1 MASQTD
7 SQLNLKKNDLYLSHY
22 SNIISVC
29 SKTRGCASLSRRVP
43 DFLDKKYEEI
53 LKRIAKLWPAESV
66 TLKEVSK
73 GRRFLRLQSGDVHE
87 FEEKEIRNVL
97 SKVPPYVWDLV
108 KLPIILRY
116 KRFEDGTY
124 EIKVEGDVWQK
135 RLVELL
141 LKGQMTSKGM
151 EKLDYES
158 FRALL
163 SEYRTLIF
171 IGLGGLEETLEEEAL
186 ESKKT
191 EET

>member
-1 MASQTD
+1 
-7 SQLNLKKNDLYLSHY
+7 
-22 SNIISVC
+22 
-29 SKTRGCASLSRRVP
+29 
-43 DFLDKKYEEI
+43 
-53 LKRIAKLWPAESV
+53 
-66 TLKEVSK
+66 
-73 GRRFLRLQSGDVHE
+73 

>member
-22 SNIISVC
+22 SDIISVC
-29 SKTRGCASLSRRVP
+29 SKTRGCASLSRRVS